1 MLLSYRL
8 IALIYG
14 EKLEGNGPIDKRAA
28 MMVVS
33 EANFDLR
40 FEFSNLNYPGL
51 YVYIAVLEAAEAMVA
66 SK

>member
-1 MLLSYRL
+1 MERGTRDGTL
-8 IALIYG
+8 IS
-14 EKLEGNGPIDKRAA
+14 KLEGKLWDNNGS
-28 MMVVS
+28 MVVS

-40 FEFSNLNYPGL
+40 FEISNLNYPGL